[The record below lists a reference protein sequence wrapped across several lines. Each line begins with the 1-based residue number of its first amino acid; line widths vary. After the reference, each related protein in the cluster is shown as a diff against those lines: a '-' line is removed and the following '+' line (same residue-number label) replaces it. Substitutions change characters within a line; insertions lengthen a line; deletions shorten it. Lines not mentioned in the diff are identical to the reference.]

1 MDDIQKI
8 KKELSELVER
18 VDDVEILAN
27 ETADHVLELREEHKQ
42 HHNEL
47 RESHKELKDKQDK
60 VVDENLEQTKILNRI
75 EERYQTQVDVAQ
87 KNEEKTLA
95 QNKWL
100 VGAIWALVTIVM
112 IGSHYCI
119 NYCVITLREVDIM
132 SWARWLSCYLYGRK
146 CK

>member
-100 VGAIWALVTIVM
+100 VDAIWALVTIVM
-112 IGSHYCI
+112 IA
-119 NYCVITLREVDIM
+119 VITASITPL
-132 SWARWLSCYLYGRK
+132 LP
-146 CK
+146 

>member
-1 MDDIQKI
+1 MTTKVDDV
-8 KKELSELVER
+8 KEELTTR
-18 VDDVEILAN
+18 VDDIEILAN
-27 ETADHVLELREEHKQ
+27 ETANHVLNLRQEHTE

-47 RESHKELKDKQDK
+47 RESHKELKDKQEK

-75 EERYQTQVDVAQ
+75 EERYQVQVDTAQ

-112 IGSHYCI
+112 IA
-119 NYCVITLREVDIM
+119 VITASITALIP
-132 SWARWLSCYLYGRK
+132 
-146 CK
+146 

>member
-87 KNEEKTLA
+87 KNEEKTLG

-112 IGSHYCI
+112 IA
-119 NYCVITLREVDIM
+119 VITASITAL
-132 SWARWLSCYLYGRK
+132 LP
-146 CK
+146 

>member
-100 VGAIWALVTIVM
+100 VAAIWALVTIVM
-112 IGSHYCI
+112 IA
-119 NYCVITLREVDIM
+119 VITASITAL
-132 SWARWLSCYLYGRK
+132 LP
-146 CK
+146 

>member
-27 ETADHVLELREEHKQ
+27 ETADHVLELEEHIKQ

-60 VVDENLEQTKILNRI
+60 VVDENLEQTKILNGI
-75 EERYQTQVDVAQ
+75 EERYQTQVDAQ
-87 KNEEKTLA
+87 KNEKKDTRP
-95 QNKWL
+95 K
-100 VGAIWALVTIVM
+100 
-112 IGSHYCI
+112 
-119 NYCVITLREVDIM
+119 
-132 SWARWLSCYLYGRK
+132 
-146 CK
+146 

>member
-60 VVDENLEQTKILNRI
+60 VVDENLEQTKILI
-75 EERYQTQVDVAQ
+75 
-87 KNEEKTLA
+87 L
-95 QNKWL
+95 
-100 VGAIWALVTIVM
+100 TI
-112 IGSHYCI
+112 
-119 NYCVITLREVDIM
+119 
-132 SWARWLSCYLYGRK
+132 
-146 CK
+146 

>member
-87 KNEEKTLA
+87 KNEAKTLA

-112 IGSHYCI
+112 IA
-119 NYCVITLREVDIM
+119 VITASITAL
-132 SWARWLSCYLYGRK
+132 LP
-146 CK
+146 

>member
-18 VDDVEILAN
+18 VDDVEELAN
-27 ETADHVLELREEHKQ
+27 ETADHVLELRDEHKQ
-42 HHNEL
+42 NHNEL

-87 KNEEKTLA
+87 KNEEKTLV

-112 IGSHYCI
+112 IA
-119 NYCVITLREVDIM
+119 VITASITAL
-132 SWARWLSCYLYGRK
+132 LP
-146 CK
+146 

>member
-8 KKELSELVER
+8 KKELSGLVKR
-18 VDDVEILAN
+18 VDDVEELAN
-27 ETADHVLELREEHKQ
+27 ETADHVLDLRKEHKQ

-112 IGSHYCI
+112 IA
-119 NYCVITLREVDIM
+119 VITASITAL
-132 SWARWLSCYLYGRK
+132 LP
-146 CK
+146 

>member
-8 KKELSELVER
+8 KKELSELVEC

-27 ETADHVLELREEHKQ
+27 ETANHVLELREEHKQ
-42 HHNEL
+42 HHKEL

-87 KNEEKTLA
+87 KMKKRHSPKIN
-95 QNKWL
+95 
-100 VGAIWALVTIVM
+100 
-112 IGSHYCI
+112 GS
-119 NYCVITLREVDIM
+119 
-132 SWARWLSCYLYGRK
+132 
-146 CK
+146 

>member
-47 RESHKELKDKQDK
+47 
-60 VVDENLEQTKILNRI
+60 ENLIKNLKISKIKL
-75 EERYQTQVDVAQ
+75 
-87 KNEEKTLA
+87 
-95 QNKWL
+95 
-100 VGAIWALVTIVM
+100 
-112 IGSHYCI
+112 
-119 NYCVITLREVDIM
+119 
-132 SWARWLSCYLYGRK
+132 
-146 CK
+146 

>member
-87 KNEEKTLA
+87 KNEEKILA

-112 IGSHYCI
+112 IA
-119 NYCVITLREVDIM
+119 VITASITAL
-132 SWARWLSCYLYGRK
+132 LP
-146 CK
+146 

>member
-18 VDDVEILAN
+18 VDDVEVLAN

-60 VVDENLEQTKILNRI
+60 VVGENLEQTKILNRI

-87 KNEEKTLA
+87 KNEEKILA

-112 IGSHYCI
+112 IA
-119 NYCVITLREVDIM
+119 VITASITAL
-132 SWARWLSCYLYGRK
+132 LP
-146 CK
+146 

>member
-112 IGSHYCI
+112 CI

>member
-87 KNEEKTLA
+87 KNEEKTLV

-112 IGSHYCI
+112 IA
-119 NYCVITLREVDIM
+119 VITASITAL
-132 SWARWLSCYLYGRK
+132 LP
-146 CK
+146 

>member
-1 MDDIQKI
+1 MSITLI
-8 KKELSELVER
+8 AFLESRCSFGWYSENKKELSELVER

-87 KNEEKTLA
+87 K
-95 QNKWL
+95 W
-100 VGAIWALVTIVM
+100 
-112 IGSHYCI
+112 
-119 NYCVITLREVDIM
+119 
-132 SWARWLSCYLYGRK
+132 RK
-146 CK
+146 DTRPK

>member
-42 HHNEL
+42 HHKEL

-95 QNKWL
+95 QNK
-100 VGAIWALVTIVM
+100 
-112 IGSHYCI
+112 
-119 NYCVITLREVDIM
+119 
-132 SWARWLSCYLYGRK
+132 
-146 CK
+146 

>member
-1 MDDIQKI
+1 MSIMLI
-8 KKELSELVER
+8 AFLESRCSFGWYSENKKELSELVER

-87 KNEEKTLA
+87 KMKKRHSPKIN
-95 QNKWL
+95 
-100 VGAIWALVTIVM
+100 
-112 IGSHYCI
+112 GS
-119 NYCVITLREVDIM
+119 
-132 SWARWLSCYLYGRK
+132 
-146 CK
+146 

>member
-100 VGAIWALVTIVM
+100 VDAIWALVTIVM
-112 IGSHYCI
+112 IA
-119 NYCVITLREVDIM
+119 VITASITAL
-132 SWARWLSCYLYGRK
+132 LP
-146 CK
+146 

>member
-87 KNEEKTLA
+87 KNEEKTLT

-100 VGAIWALVTIVM
+100 VGAIWALV
-112 IGSHYCI
+112 
-119 NYCVITLREVDIM
+119 D
-132 SWARWLSCYLYGRK
+132 RK
-146 CK
+146 SVV

>member
-27 ETADHVLELREEHKQ
+27 ETADHVL
-42 HHNEL
+42 EL

-112 IGSHYCI
+112 IA
-119 NYCVITLREVDIM
+119 VITASITAL
-132 SWARWLSCYLYGRK
+132 LP
-146 CK
+146 

>member
-8 KKELSELVER
+8 KQELSELVER

-87 KNEEKTLA
+87 KNEEKTLS

-112 IGSHYCI
+112 IA
-119 NYCVITLREVDIM
+119 VITASITAL
-132 SWARWLSCYLYGRK
+132 LP
-146 CK
+146 